1 MLGTPRWINVA
12 RAVLSAERRL
22 RTSDEQ
28 LQHEIQAHKET
39 EAALRES
46 AERYRHMVEVARDIV
61 YTTDHLGNFTYVN
74 PTACTVT
81 GYPTNEILGRHFT
94 FLVAP
99 DWVSRVESY
108 YHTQFSNRSPETLL
122 EFPIVTKTGDIK
134 WVEQTVVLLT
144 EGDHVTGFQA
154 IVRDIT
160 ARKKVEEEKAALE
173 EQLIQSQK
181 MEAVGKLAG
190 GIAHDF
196 NNLLTAV
203 SGYAELAMM
212 QTPVSDRTT
221 QYLQEIHKSAAR
233 ASDLTRQL
241 LAFSRQQVFEP
252 KVLDLNQLVIDL
264 DRMLRRL
271 IGEDIE
277 LVILTT
283 QEKSAVHVDPGQ
295 MEQVIVNLAVNS
307 RDSMPEGGKI
317 TIETSI
323 VGYHDASSRPYR
335 EVPTGDYVLLTVTD
349 TGTGITDE
357 VKEHIFEPFFT
368 TKDVGKGTGLGLS
381 TCYGI
386 VKQSGGYITVESEY
400 GHGTTFR
407 IHVPH
412 VNEEVHYIQQ
422 QDELLYMPSG
432 DETVL
437 VVEDEP
443 TVRALTSNILNQQ
456 GYTVLEAS
464 NGVEALRIA
473 QEHLG
478 TEIDILVTDVVMP
491 LMSGLELADRF
502 MSLHPDSTVLFMSGY
517 TDHTVINN
525 SELETDGN
533 FMAKPFSPSTLAHKV
548 REVIEKGALSK
559 NA

>member
-12 RAVLSAERRL
+12 QAVLSAERRL

>member
-1 MLGTPRWINVA
+1 MLGTPTWINVA

-478 TEIDILVTDVVMP
+478 TDIDILVTDVVMP

>member
-1 MLGTPRWINVA
+1 MLGTPRWVNVA

-478 TEIDILVTDVVMP
+478 TDIDILVTDVVMP

>member
-1 MLGTPRWINVA
+1 MLGTPRWINLA

-74 PTACTVT
+74 PTAFTVT
-81 GYPTNEILGRHFT
+81 GFPTDEILGRHFT

-407 IHVPH
+407 IHVPQ